1 MFDCVLVIQTIHL
14 MIWCLR
20 FTSPNKEKKKGNDE
34 GKRKSVRLLAIYAL
48 CVSADPG
55 Q

>member
-1 MFDCVLVIQTIHL
+1 MFHCVLVIRTIHL
-14 MIWCLR
+14 MLRCLR
-20 FTSPNKEKKKGNDE
+20 FTSPNKGGKKGRMKE
-34 GKRKSVRLLAIYAL
+34 KEKSVQLLSIYAV